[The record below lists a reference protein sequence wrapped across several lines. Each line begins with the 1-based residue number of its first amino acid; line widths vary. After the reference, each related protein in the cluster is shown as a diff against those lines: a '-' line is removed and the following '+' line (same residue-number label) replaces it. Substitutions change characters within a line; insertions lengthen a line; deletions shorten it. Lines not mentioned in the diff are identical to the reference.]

1 MRSIVILGSALIS
14 TAAAAE
20 TPAPAVPNPNERI
33 CVVRSETGTRLG
45 RVRTCAT
52 RAQWAERRRNAR
64 AETDAGQLHHNS
76 ARDIDP
82 AEGATSLSR
91 YYVMPQSP
99 VPSPR

>member
-1 MRSIVILGSALIS
+1 MMSIAILGSALIS
-14 TAAAAE
+14 TAAPAE
-20 TPAPAVPNPNERI
+20 TPAPAASNPDERV

-64 AETDAGQLHHNS
+64 SETDAGQMHHS
-76 ARDIDP
+76 SGRDIDP

-91 YYVMPQSP
+91 YYVMPQTP